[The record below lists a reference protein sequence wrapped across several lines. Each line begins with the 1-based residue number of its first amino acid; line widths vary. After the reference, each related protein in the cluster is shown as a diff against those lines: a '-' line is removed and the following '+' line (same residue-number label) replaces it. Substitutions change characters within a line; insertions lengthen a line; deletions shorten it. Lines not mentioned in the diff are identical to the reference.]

1 MKVLIVCVCLCPFLP
16 VLRAQDSATV
26 VKFNLECTIAADY
39 DIWDDDYTA
48 IFTYENEAGRRIIIR
63 TVDTIFSFA
72 QPVMARKF
80 GVPLSKKFV
89 NKESRQSMFGKITGF
104 PNEKVKDV
112 AATGKYKKLI
122 EVLVTVLP
130 GPATVKEKG
139 AVTERKYQIDMIVE
153 VKVYDKDG
161 EPVEKY
167 KQRTRMDE
175 VRQTLEVRGVRDVND
190 LSGNELFNL
199 FALAL
204 TNALANRK

>member
-1 MKVLIVCVCLCPFLP
+1 MKFLFVCLCLWPFLP
-16 VLRAQDSATV
+16 VLRAQDSATI
-26 VKFNLECTIAADY
+26 VKFNLECTISVDY

-48 IFTYENEAGRRIIIR
+48 IFTYENASKRKAVLR
-63 TVDTIFSFA
+63 TVDTLFSFA
-72 QPVMARKF
+72 QPMIARKL
-80 GVPLSKKFV
+80 GVLLNKKLV
-89 NKESRQSMFGKITGF
+89 NKESQQSMFGKITGF

-122 EVLVTVLP
+122 EVFVTVLP
-130 GPATVKEKG
+130 GPATTKEKG

-167 KQRTRMDE
+167 KKRTRMDE
-175 VRQTLEVRGVRDVND
+175 VRQTLEVRGVRDAND
-190 LSGNELFNL
+190 LSGNELFAL

-204 TNALANRK
+204 TNALENGK